1 MLSDVEKFLAIYH
14 SGKFGSY
21 STDKAFCEASGINDS
36 TLSGW
41 VNSKIGRISKVNKQ
55 KLCHIWNLNCDVWT
69 ETFSNTH
76 VFVQSLERF
85 RQIEQPADLP
95 IDGYI
100 IAQRDETIALSKKE
114 EKELETLSKQSVLS
128 IPPRLQELSSDYLFA
143 YAGLLKAKNQ
153 AYEALMVLEVIAQR
167 KDTFYYYFT
176 APIAHLKAVLLSHK
190 SIGRWD
196 DAIAELQFLYKVLHY
211 HIKEPEILTLLAS
224 NLKRK
229 ATYGNNNKPLTKE
242 DVDTELLE
250 RTLTIYRE
258 AYRTKLHLH
267 KQGKASEFYYDAV
280 NIAYLEKILTVIG
293 RDEPDDESHQGMKEL
308 VEDVLTMWKPDPDN
322 WWEVISRIELLMLI
336 GDMSRA
342 DSELESYA
350 HTHTIEPFEVTTTRR
365 QLEQYIAYTDDVYAK
380 TLDSW
385 LAEIEK
391 AI

>member
-1 MLSDVEKFLAIYH
+1 MLSDAEKFLAIYH

-21 STDKAFCEASGINDS
+21 ATYKAFCEVSGIDDS

-41 VNSKIGRISKVNKQ
+41 VNNKIGRISKPNKE
-55 KLCHIWNLNCDVWT
+55 KLCEVWSLSYDVWT
-69 ETFSNTH
+69 ESFSNKH

-85 RQIEQPADLP
+85 RRIEQPADLP
-95 IDGYI
+95 VDGYI
-100 IAQRDETIALSKKE
+100 IAQRDETIALSKEE

-128 IPPRLQELSSDYLFA
+128 IPPHLQELSSDYLFA

-153 AYEALMVLEVIAQR
+153 AYEALMVLDVIAQR
-167 KDTFYYYFT
+167 KDTFYYYFA
-176 APIAHLKAVLLSHK
+176 APVAHLKAVLLSHK
-190 SIGRWD
+190 SIGRWN

-211 HIKEPEILTLLAS
+211 HVKEPEVLTLLAS

-242 DVDTELLE
+242 DVDAELLE
-250 RTLTIYRE
+250 RALTVYRE
-258 AYRTKLHLH
+258 AYRIKLNLH
-267 KQGKASEFYYDAV
+267 KQGKESEFYYDAV
-280 NIAYLEKILTVIG
+280 NIAYLEKILEAIG
-293 RDEPDDESHQGMKEL
+293 RDKQDEADQGVEKL
-308 VEDVLTMWKPDPDN
+308 VEEVLAMWKPDPDN

-342 DSELESYA
+342 DSELESYV
-350 HTHTIEPFEVTTTRR
+350 HTQAIEPFEVTTTRR
-365 QLEQYIAYTDDVYAK
+365 QLEQYIAYTDDAHAK

-391 AI
+391 AV